1 MATPHN
7 QAGAQEIA
15 KVVLMP
21 GDPLRAQFIAEEYL
35 QQPSCFNEVR
45 GMLGYTGL
53 YQGTCLSVMGSG
65 YGNALHGYLFL

>member
-35 QQPSCFNEVR
+35 QQPLALMKYAACW
-45 GMLGYTGL
+45 GI
-53 YQGTCLSVMGSG
+53 QGFIKGRVSQ
-65 YGNALHGYLFL
+65 